1 MTRVTLD
8 DGLSIHCLVKSEA
21 VVLDHHVQG
30 YFHHGIAV
38 GPEDVVVDVGAN
50 IGVFGIRAVQRHP
63 TVRVFAF
70 EPIPSIFHVL
80 KKNSV
85 LHGDGRLTALPYGL
99 SVTTSSATLLYYPK
113 SPALST
119 AHPEFWDNH
128 PEMLAAAVEGTIQN
142 PPPRLRMARF
152 LPRALSHWLARRLRT
167 RPQTVRCELRTL
179 SSVIDE
185 FAIDRIDLLK
195 IDCEGAEFDVLQG
208 IDPHHWPRVRAV
220 VAEVHDVDGRLQ
232 KVIEHLTHYGIDQ
245 IVVEQEA
252 GLERT
257 VLRNVFATRSQAVS
271 ESPSAASPSPN
282 Q

>member
-1 MTRVTLD
+1 M
-8 DGLSIHCLVKSEA
+8 
-21 VVLDHHVQG
+21 
-30 YFHHGIAV
+30 
-38 GPEDVVVDVGAN
+38 
-50 IGVFGIRAVQRHP
+50 
-63 TVRVFAF
+63 
-70 EPIPSIFHVL
+70 
-80 KKNSV
+80 
-85 LHGDGRLTALPYGL
+85 
-99 SVTTSSATLLYYPK
+99 
-113 SPALST
+113 
-119 AHPEFWDNH
+119 
-128 PEMLAAAVEGTIQN
+128 
-142 PPPRLRMARF
+142 
-152 LPRALSHWLARRLRT
+152 
-167 RPQTVRCELRTL
+167 
-179 SSVIDE
+179 IDE

-271 ESPSAASPSPN
+271 ESPSAASTSPN